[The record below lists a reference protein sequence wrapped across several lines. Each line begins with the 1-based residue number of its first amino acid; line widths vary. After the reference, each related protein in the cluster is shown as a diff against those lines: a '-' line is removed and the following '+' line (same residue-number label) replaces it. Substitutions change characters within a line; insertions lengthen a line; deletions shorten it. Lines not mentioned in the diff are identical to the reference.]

1 MSDAACFIFGAG
13 PFYGLVETPK
23 PGDRILAADGGYR
36 HCLAVGLQPDLL
48 LGDFDSLDD
57 LLPELE
63 SKKFPVEKDD
73 TDTMLAI
80 KLGLDLGHQIF
91 HLYGGTGGRM
101 DHTLANLQCLLFLAE
116 HGASGYLYDRASVVT
131 AVKNGALTFPAGC
144 RGNLSVF
151 TISGPA
157 RGITLRGLK
166 YGLEDGVLTP
176 DLPLGVSNSFTGT
189 AAEISVCDGTL
200 LVWYDLQAE

>member
-1 MSDAACFIFGAG
+1 MGVCYIVGAG
-13 PFYGLVETPK
+13 SFYGLHTRPG
-23 PGDRILAADGGYR
+23 PGDLVIAADGGYAY
-36 HCLAVGLQPDLL
+36 CQEAGVTPDLVI
-48 LGDFDSLDD
+48 GDFDSLGEAPAGENVVR
-57 LLPELE
+57 L
-63 SKKFPVEKDD
+63 PVEKDD
-73 TDTMLAI
+73 TDTLAAI
-80 KLGLDLGHQIF
+80 RLGLDRGF
-91 HLYGGTGGRM
+91 RDFRFYGSTGGDRPE
-101 DHTLANLQCLLFLAE
+101 HTLANLQCLLFLAE

-157 RGITLRGLK
+157 RGVTLRGLK